1 MYNFSEFYIG
11 GEWVEPAQP
20 RSLAVTDPASEQQIG
35 TISLGTA
42 ADVDRAVAAARAA
55 FPAFA
60 VSSRDERIDLLDRI
74 TDAYKKRYA
83 DIAAAISAEMG
94 APIALATNAQSAM
107 GIAYSAEVCI
117 RGRIGRHPDSSRAG
131 WCMWPD
137 NAVELADQSNRM
149 QSCTGSGG
157 RLHDGIEAER
167 NCAARRCHSG

>member
-55 FPAFA
+55 FPAFS

-83 DIAAAISAEMG
+83 DVAAAISAEMG
-94 APIALATNAQSAM
+94 APIALATNAQAAM
-107 GIAYSAEVCI
+107 GIAHFKVARNILRKFAFEEELGGTRIVREPVGVCGLI
-117 RGRIGRHPDSSRAG
+117 TP
-131 WCMWPD
+131 W
-137 NAVELADQSNRM
+137 
-149 QSCTGSGG
+149 
-157 RLHDGIEAER
+157 
-167 NCAARRCHSG
+167 